1 MKALL
6 IANTVITNKE
16 QARNLMKKLNSFF
29 LEEKT
34 YEMASVIDEYAE
46 RLVSAGFLT
55 WEETESF

>member
-16 QARNLMKKLNSFF
+16 QARNFMKKLNSFF

-34 YEMASVIDEYAE
+34 FEMASVIDEYAE